1 MQRRNLPHLGRW
13 RAGARFWGY
22 KMTETSGPTGRR
34 VMIVLGCVLI
44 AACGGGLY
52 YVFFEHPGRGELAA
66 VVGTSEPADQADTN
80 TTTAVQTQPDTGEST
95 DAVAAPETTSAE
107 PATSDPAEKTAER
120 ANAETAETAE
130 TAAVKEAPSAPEPTA
145 PAVDIARVEPDGS
158 ALIAGSAEP
167 GAEVIVRL
175 DGEEVGRTTAGAD
188 GKFAAFLDLDL
199 GSAPRLLTLMSEVD
213 GQELAST
220 DRLILAPTTLA
231 TNETDNR
238 PDSGSAAPV
247 AGDAQ
252 GSSGENGSDD
262 GEATTTTA
270 EAETSRDTPA
280 DDDASTEVAI
290 AENAQTNNPAS
301 EPTASEEATSAAGQP
316 DASAAPGEGAS
327 QDTTEQVATALP
339 TPSETASTETGGTQ
353 TAAPATAD
361 VNPAP
366 VAIPTTTTDTVTAET
381 VPAIEPKVEEQTAS
395 VEASTASESATASTS
410 TTEQNAAV
418 DTENAE
424 GNPVSAVPV
433 VEAPSGAVAVLRAGS
448 DGIELLQPA
457 IPERSD
463 AMTTMALDT
472 ISYSAAGDV
481 QLSGRARDSSVVRVY
496 LDNRAVA
503 DIDTDT
509 QGSWRGELQDI
520 RPGVYTLRLDE
531 LTREGRVLSRV
542 ETPFKREPPAVLNP
556 PARDN
561 SETGAPQ
568 PPIRAVTVQQ
578 GDTLWAISE
587 DRYGEGTLYVRVF
600 EANRDSIRDPDLIY
614 PGQIFTIPD

>member
-52 YVFFEHPGRGELAA
+52 YMLFEQPRRGELAA
-66 VVGTSEPADQADTN
+66 VVGTAEPAQQDDTETMSDLQAQRDT
-80 TTTAVQTQPDTGEST
+80 DEST
-95 DAVAAPETTSAE
+95 EAAPETTSAE
-107 PATSDPAEKTAER
+107 PAAPDPAQNTAER
-120 ANAETAETAE
+120 NDANTAE
-130 TAAVKEAPSAPEPTA
+130 TAAVDEAPTAPEPTA

-158 ALIAGSAEP
+158 ALIAGSAAP

-213 GQELAST
+213 GQEVASA

-231 TNETDNR
+231 TNETGDT
-238 PDSGSAAPV
+238 PET
-247 AGDAQ
+247 GDAQ
-252 GSSGENGSDD
+252 VSPASSGAGDE
-262 GEATTTTA
+262 EANSTTA
-270 EAETSRDTPA
+270 EAESSGETPA
-280 DDDASTEVAI
+280 EDTATTEVATAQN
-290 AENAQTNNPAS
+290 AEADDPATELAS
-301 EPTASEEATSAAGQP
+301 SPEEPSSAGQSVAN
-316 DASAAPGEGAS
+316 DAQSQGAS
-327 QDTTEQVATALP
+327 QEDIQQAAAAQP
-339 TPSETASTETGGTQ
+339 SPSETTSTEAGGT
-353 TAAPATAD
+353 APAPQTTAD
-361 VNPAP
+361 ANPAP
-366 VAIPTTTTDTVTAET
+366 VATSTTPPETVLAET
-381 VPAIEPKVEEQTAS
+381 VPAEGATVEEQTAS
-395 VEASTASESATASTS
+395 VDASTVSDPATESAGATVQS
-410 TTEQNAAV
+410 AAV
-418 DTENAE
+418 EPGDTADSPASAAPAAE
-424 GNPVSAVPV
+424 T
-433 VEAPSGAVAVLRAGS
+433 PSGAVAVLRAGT

-457 IPERSD
+457 NPDRSD
-463 AMTTMALDT
+463 AMTAMALET
-472 ISYSAAGDV
+472 ISYSEAGDV

-614 PGQIFTIPD
+614 PGQIFTIPE

>member
-52 YVFFEHPGRGELAA
+52 YMLFEQPRRGELAA
-66 VVGTSEPADQADTN
+66 VVGTAEPAQQDDTETTSDLQA
-80 TTTAVQTQPDTGEST
+80 QPDTDEST
-95 DAVAAPETTSAE
+95 EAAPETTSAE
-107 PATSDPAEKTAER
+107 SAAADPAQNIAER
-120 ANAETAETAE
+120 NDADTQD
-130 TAAVKEAPSAPEPTA
+130 TAAVDEAPSAPEPTA

-175 DGEEVGRTTAGAD
+175 DGEEVGRTNAGAD

-213 GQELAST
+213 GQEVASA

-231 TNETDNR
+231 KNETGDT
-238 PDSGSAAPV
+238 PETGDAPV
-247 AGDAQ
+247 SPASSGAGD
-252 GSSGENGSDD
+252 E
-262 GEATTTTA
+262 EANSTTA
-270 EAETSRDTPA
+270 EAESSGETPA
-280 DDDASTEVAI
+280 EDTATTEVATAQN
-290 AENAQTNNPAS
+290 AEADDPATELAS
-301 EPTASEEATSAAGQP
+301 SSEEPSSAGQSVAN
-316 DASAAPGEGAS
+316 DAQSQGAS
-327 QDTTEQVATALP
+327 QEDIQQAAAAQP
-339 TPSETASTETGGTQ
+339 SPSETTSTEAGGT
-353 TAAPATAD
+353 APAPQTTVDA
-361 VNPAP
+361 NPAP
-366 VAIPTTTTDTVTAET
+366 VATSTTPPETVLAET
-381 VPAIEPKVEEQTAS
+381 VPAEGATVEEQTAS
-395 VEASTASESATASTS
+395 VDASTVSDPATESAGATVQS
-410 TTEQNAAV
+410 AAV
-418 DTENAE
+418 EPGDTADSPASAAPAAE
-424 GNPVSAVPV
+424 T
-433 VEAPSGAVAVLRAGS
+433 PSGAVAVLRAGS

-457 IPERSD
+457 NPDRSD
-463 AMTTMALDT
+463 AMTSMALDT
-472 ISYSAAGDV
+472 ISYSEAGDV

-531 LTREGRVLSRV
+531 LTHEGRVLSRV

-614 PGQIFTIPD
+614 PGQIFTIPE

>member
-1 MQRRNLPHLGRW
+1 M
-13 RAGARFWGY
+13 ASGA
-22 KMTETSGPTGRR
+22 
-34 VMIVLGCVLI
+34 
-44 AACGGGLY
+44 
-52 YVFFEHPGRGELAA
+52 
-66 VVGTSEPADQADTN
+66 
-80 TTTAVQTQPDTGEST
+80 
-95 DAVAAPETTSAE
+95 SA
-107 PATSDPAEKTAER
+107 SD
-120 ANAETAETAE
+120 
-130 TAAVKEAPSAPEPTA
+130 
-145 PAVDIARVEPDGS
+145 G
-158 ALIAGSAEP
+158 
-167 GAEVIVRL
+167 
-175 DGEEVGRTTAGAD
+175 
-188 GKFAAFLDLDL
+188 
-199 GSAPRLLTLMSEVD
+199 
-213 GQELAST
+213 
-220 DRLILAPTTLA
+220 
-231 TNETDNR
+231 
-238 PDSGSAAPV
+238 
-247 AGDAQ
+247 
-252 GSSGENGSDD
+252 

-270 EAETSRDTPA
+270 KAETSRDAPA
-280 DDDASTEVAI
+280 GDVVSTEVVT
-290 AENAQTNNPAS
+290 AENAQSDNPAS
-301 EPTASEEATSAAGQP
+301 EPAASEEAPSAAGQR
-316 DASAAPGEGAS
+316 DASDAPDQGAS
-327 QDTTEQVATALP
+327 QDDTQQVATAQP

-353 TAAPATAD
+353 TAALATAD
-361 VNPAP
+361 ANPAP
-366 VAIPTTTTDTVTAET
+366 VAIPATTPDTVTAET
-381 VPAIEPKVEEQTAS
+381 VPAVEPKVEEQTAS
-395 VEASTASESATASTS
+395 VETSTLSEPATASNS
-410 TTEQNAAV
+410 TTEQSAAV
-418 DTENAE
+418 ETENAE
-424 GNPVSAVPV
+424 GNPASAVPV

-457 IPERSD
+457 IPDRSD

-556 PARDN
+556 PARD
-561 SETGAPQ
+561 SSDTGGRQ

>member
-34 VMIVLGCVLI
+34 VMIVLGCILI

-52 YVFFEHPGRGELAA
+52 YVLFEQPRGGELAA
-66 VVGTSEPADQADTN
+66 VVGTSEPADQSGTK
-80 TTTAVQTQPDTGEST
+80 TKTSVQTQPDTGDST

-107 PATSDPAEKTAER
+107 PATPDPAEDTAER
-120 ANAETAETAE
+120 DNAE
-130 TAAVKEAPSAPEPTA
+130 TAAVEEAPSAPEPTA

-167 GAEVIVRL
+167 GSEVIVRL

-213 GQELAST
+213 GQEVAST

-231 TNETDNR
+231 TNETDKM
-238 PDSGSAAPV
+238 PDSGSAAPE
-247 AGDAQ
+247 AGGAQ
-252 GSSGENGSDD
+252 VSSGENGSDD
-262 GEATTTTA
+262 GEANFTTPD
-270 EAETSRDTPA
+270 AETSRDTPA
-280 DDDASTEVAI
+280 DDAASTEVVT
-290 AENAQTNNPAS
+290 AENAQSDNPAS
-301 EPTASEEATSAAGQP
+301 EPAASEEAPSAAGQR
-316 DASAAPGEGAS
+316 DASDAPDQGAS
-327 QDTTEQVATALP
+327 QDDTQQVATAQPTLP
-339 TPSETASTETGGTQ
+339 EKASTETGGTEI
-353 TAAPATAD
+353 ATPVTSD
-361 VNPAP
+361 VNSAP
-366 VAIPTTTTDTVTAET
+366 VAIPTTTPDTVTAET
-381 VPAIEPKVEEQTAS
+381 VPAVEPKVEEQTAS
-395 VEASTASESATASTS
+395 VEASTASESATASTG
-410 TTEQNAAV
+410 TTEQSAAV
-418 DTENAE
+418 ETEGAE

-457 IPERSD
+457 IPDRSD

-503 DIDTDT
+503 DIDTDV

-556 PARDN
+556 PARD
-561 SETGAPQ
+561 SSDTGGRQ

-587 DRYGEGTLYVRVF
+587 DRYGAGTLYVRVF